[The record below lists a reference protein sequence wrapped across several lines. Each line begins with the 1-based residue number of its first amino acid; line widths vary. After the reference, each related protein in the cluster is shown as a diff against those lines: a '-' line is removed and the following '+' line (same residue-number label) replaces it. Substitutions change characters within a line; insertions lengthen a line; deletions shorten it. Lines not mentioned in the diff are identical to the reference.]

1 MSPTLSQKILR
12 LISPKQEKERMEFR
26 MLLNRS
32 MANAEDLTVNI
43 KRMNGHLLDHI
54 EQWKKK

>member
-1 MSPTLSQKILR
+1 MSPTLSQKLLR
-12 LISPKQEKERMEFR
+12 LLSPKHEKERMDFR
-26 MLLNRS
+26 MCLNRS

-43 KRMNGHLLDHI
+43 KRMNGHLLDHL